1 MAKLSISV
9 PDEIVDDLRSFGA
22 ENVSAFVTTAIR
34 HEVDRR
40 RLFAFLDELEDELGP
55 VDEEE
60 VAAFSETL
68 AQLGA
73 PRRNPPRATTAKAR
87 PRPAKA
93 TAARSRSAS

>member
-9 PDEIVDDLRSFGA
+9 PDEVVEDLHALAA

-55 VDEEE
+55 ADENE
-60 VAAFSETL
+60 VAAFADALSQ
-68 AQLGA
+68 AA
-73 PRRNPPRATTAKAR
+73 PPTKNLRRAR
-87 PRPAKA
+87 TK
-93 TAARSRSAS
+93 AARSRASS